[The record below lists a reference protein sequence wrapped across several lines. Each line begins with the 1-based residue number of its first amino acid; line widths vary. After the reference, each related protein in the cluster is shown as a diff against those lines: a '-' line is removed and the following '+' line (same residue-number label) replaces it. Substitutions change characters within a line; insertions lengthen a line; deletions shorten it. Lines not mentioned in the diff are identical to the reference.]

1 MPSAPFPLEAS
12 FLVPRLALALAL
24 GFVVPAAVRAAL
36 DEPAIHEHG
45 ARAAAARWARWLALP
60 AGLWGASSVPMP
72 AGWVALALF
81 APFAAFGALCALLSV
96 AGHSS
101 AHASA
106 SAEVGSRAALA
117 STALAAGWGGAHAAG
132 LALLGQGGD
141 DALGLTA
148 QIATGIVGPLG
159 IAAALTR
166 WLPRDESP
174 RAKATRA
181 AHGVATF
188 GLTAS
193 VGWLAGALRLA
204 PARATWA
211 LGLAAVS
218 TGLVAILLAEL
229 ASRVR
234 TSLGVKV
241 ALGSAALTGLAWVVL
256 PFAWRERLLASGTL
270 FALHAAA
277 GLLVFLLG
285 SFAGLRRMRRARPS
299 ASLTS

>member
-12 FLVPRLALALAL
+12 FLVPRLGLALAL

-36 DEPAIHEHG
+36 DEPAVHERG
-45 ARAAAARWARWLALP
+45 VRVAATRWARWFALP
-60 AGLWGASSVPMP
+60 AGLWGASSVPLP
-72 AGWVALALF
+72 AGWAALALF

-96 AGHSS
+96 AGHPS
-101 AHASA
+101 ANASA
-106 SAEVGSRAALA
+106 GAEVGSRAALA
-117 STALAAGWGGAHAAG
+117 STALAAGWGAAQAAG
-132 LALLGQGGD
+132 LALLGKGGD
-141 DALGLTA
+141 DALRLTA
-148 QIATGIVGPLG
+148 QIATEMVGPLG
-159 IAAALTR
+159 IAAALAR

-218 TGLVAILLAEL
+218 TGLVAVLLAEL
-229 ASRVR
+229 GSRLR
-234 TSLGVKV
+234 TSLGAKV
-241 ALGSAALTGLAWVVL
+241 ALGSAAVTGLAWVVV
-256 PFAWRERLLASGTL
+256 PFAWRESLLASGKL
-270 FALHAAA
+270 LALHATG

-285 SFAGLRRMRRARPS
+285 GFAVLRRLRRASPS
-299 ASLTS
+299 